1 MEDKIRRFKNAVSFM
16 TTDHRRVHHFV
27 VSELPRAG
35 EPIPPDVIAQ
45 KLNMPRDRV
54 SFLLEDMEK
63 RMTFLFRNAEGSV
76 TWAYPVTIER
86 TPHHLTF
93 STGEQVYAA

>member
-1 MEDKIRRFKNAVSFM
+1 MEDKIRRFKNAVRFM
-16 TTDHRRVHHFV
+16 TADHRRVHHFTV
-27 VSELPRAG
+27 RELPRTG
-35 EPIPPDVIAQ
+35 KPLPPDVIAQ

-54 SFLLEDMEK
+54 AFLLEDMEK
-63 RMTFLFRNAEGSV
+63 RMTFLFRNPEGSV
-76 TWAYPVTIER
+76 TWAYPVTIEK